1 MFVYFQLKFKIVRN
15 KTHTDNF
22 WTLSFRACMRSIR
35 YWPLPAVILN
45 NAFRSRGWKSWF
57 FSFYHSIK
65 IFHITG
71 LLFKAEQSSHLSG
84 VELHLGDINLLSN
97 NSQYI
102 TVMAED
108 GSLPVNLSITQFSP
122 MHNTYNFFINYL
134 PIHLLFWYLDWCL
147 ENSFF

>member
-1 MFVYFQLKFKIVRN
+1 MFVYFQLNFKIVRN

-22 WTLSFRACMRSIR
+22 WTLSLYMTSACSNTKQCFQKQRVKK
-35 YWPLPAVILN
+35 LVL
-45 NAFRSRGWKSWF
+45 F
-57 FSFYHSIK
+57 FYHSIK

-71 LLFKAEQSSHLSG
+71 LLFKAEQSSHLPG

-102 TVMAED
+102 IVMAED

-122 MHNTYNFFINYL
+122 MHNTYNFLSITCPY
-134 PIHLLFWYLDWCL
+134 ICYSDI
-147 ENSFF
+147 